1 MPDASSREF
10 DVVLWG
16 ATGFTGRLLAESFA
30 EGAPAGL
37 RWALAGRDRARLED
51 LRTVLGADAGIVV
64 ADASDAVGLDALARR
79 TCVVLSTVGPYARL
93 GTPLVA
99 ACVEA
104 GSDYA
109 DITGETLWMRSSI
122 DAFHARARETG
133 SRVVHACGLD
143 SVPSDLGLWLLQR
156 AANHRH
162 GRPCTH
168 VEHVF
173 GPMSGGIGGGTIASA
188 FGVAASAAGDRRARR
203 ALADH
208 DLLAPGAQPGP
219 VAADPWWPQWQP
231 RLACWTAPFPMASV
245 NTRVVRR
252 SRALL
257 GEPWGA
263 ETVYRERFRAS
274 HWPGAL
280 GIGVAAALVPIAL
293 AWSPLR
299 RFVARWLPAP
309 GDGPDA
315 AVLASGSFRSSLVG
329 HVSDDE
335 APVIVEIESPYDPG
349 YVSTARMLRET
360 GLAMALGEVSAAG
373 GVHTP
378 ASVGAARL
386 VERIDAAGVRF
397 TVV

>member
-1 MPDASSREF
+1 MPDTASREF

-16 ATGFTGRLLAESFA
+16 ATGFTGRLLVDTFA

-37 RWALAGRDRARLED
+37 RWALAGRDRERLDD
-51 LRTVLGADAGIVV
+51 LRSVLGADVGIVV
-64 ADASDAVGLDALARR
+64 SDAADPASLDALARR
-79 TCVVLSTVGPYARL
+79 TSVVLSTVGPYARL

-109 DITGETLWMRSSI
+109 DITGETLWMRASI
-122 DAFHARARETG
+122 DAFHARAQQTG
-133 SRVVHACGLD
+133 ARIVHACGFD
-143 SVPSDLGLWLLQR
+143 SVPSDLGLWLLQSAAVERYGR
-156 AANHRH
+156 A
-162 GRPCTH
+162 CTR

-188 FGVAASAAGDRRARR
+188 FGVMETAARDPDARR

-208 DLLAPGAQPGP
+208 DLLAPGARPGP
-219 VAADPWWPQWQP
+219 VADDPWWPRWQ
-231 RLACWTAPFPMASV
+231 RSLSTWTAPFPMARV

-263 ETVYRERFRAS
+263 DMTYRERLRAP
-274 HWPGAL
+274 HWPGAFA
-280 GIGVAAALVPIAL
+280 IGAASALAPIAL
-293 AWSPLR
+293 AWAPLR
-299 RFVARWLPAP
+299 RFVERRLPAP
-309 GDGPDA
+309 GEGPDA
-315 AVLASGSFRSSLVG
+315 ATLASGSFRSTLVG
-329 HVSDDE
+329 HVADDE
-335 APVIVEIESPYDPG
+335 APVIVEIASPFDPG
-349 YVSTARMLRET
+349 YGATARMLRET
-360 GLAMALGEVSAAG
+360 GLALALGELHAAG

-386 VERIDAAGVRF
+386 LERIDAAGVRF
-397 TVV
+397 SVV

>member
-1 MPDASSREF
+1 MPDPASREF

-16 ATGFTGRLLAESFA
+16 ATGFTGRVVAESFA

-37 RWALAGRDRARLED
+37 RWALAGRDRARLEA
-51 LRTVLGADAGIVV
+51 LRTGLAADAGIVV
-64 ADASDAVGLDALARR
+64 ADASDAAGLAAVARR
-79 TCVVLSTVGPYARL
+79 TSVVLSTVGPYARL

-109 DITGETLWMRSSI
+109 DITGETLWMRASI
-122 DAFHARARETG
+122 DAFHARAQQTG
-133 SRVVHACGLD
+133 ARVVHACGFD
-143 SVPSDLGLWLLQR
+143 SVPSDLGLWLLQS
-156 AANHRH
+156 AAMQRR

-188 FGVAASAAGDRRARR
+188 FGVLASVADDPGTRR

-208 DLLAPGAQPGP
+208 DLLAPGAPPGP
-219 VAADPWWPQWQP
+219 VASDPWWPRWQGS
-231 RLACWTAPFPMASV
+231 LSTWTAPFPMAGV

-263 ETVYRERFRAS
+263 ETTYGERLRAP

-280 GIGVAAALVPIAL
+280 AIGAASVLAPVAL
-293 AWSPLR
+293 AWAPLR
-299 RFVARWLPAP
+299 RWLERRLPAP
-309 GDGPDA
+309 GEGPDA
-315 AVLASGSFRSSLVG
+315 TTLSTGSFRSTLVG
-329 HVSDDE
+329 HVADDE
-335 APVIVEIESPYDPG
+335 SPVIVEIVSPFDPG
-349 YVSTARMLRET
+349 YGATARMLRET
-360 GLAMALGEVSAAG
+360 GLALALGELSAAG

-386 VERIDAAGVRF
+386 LERIDAAGVRF
-397 TVV
+397 TVL